1 MLGGGLKVMKDGII
15 DGLARGLERGA
26 SGISGAVNLIR
37 RGRMSGSATSIP
49 AVSSETDLTA
59 ELDSEER
66 PPGAAVGRE
75 TVETASL
82 SDQSLQDQSQ
92 VHLHTMI
99 LQLKGEV
106 DRLTETVTVN
116 SKADISE
123 LQSHYDRMSEILHQL
138 QADIKHSEEERH
150 LLQQRLDSEAS
161 HRERV
166 EEQYI
171 ELCTSMTGMQ
181 QEFQQLQERLGHI
194 EYQTDERFSETD
206 ERLGSLDN
214 KFCQF
219 KNDLALDHLDL
230 NGSSGTLAR
239 SLVSKCLSFVLALVA
254 LIITIITGFGQIL
267 RALHIQQPILYG
279 FK

>member
-1 MLGGGLKVMKDGII
+1 
-15 DGLARGLERGA
+15 
-26 SGISGAVNLIR
+26 
-37 RGRMSGSATSIP
+37 
-49 AVSSETDLTA
+49 
-59 ELDSEER
+59 
-66 PPGAAVGRE
+66 
-75 TVETASL
+75 
-82 SDQSLQDQSQ
+82 
-92 VHLHTMI
+92 
-99 LQLKGEV
+99 
-106 DRLTETVTVN
+106 
-116 SKADISE
+116 
-123 LQSHYDRMSEILHQL
+123 
-138 QADIKHSEEERH
+138 
-150 LLQQRLDSEAS
+150 
-161 HRERV
+161 
-166 EEQYI
+166 
-171 ELCTSMTGMQ
+171 
-181 QEFQQLQERLGHI
+181 LQERLGHI